1 MQCAVRVACA
11 VGLVHFSIA
20 ALLWLLA
27 AVGAVLMAIRFG
39 AAHVSWSSFL
49 QSLPVLAFL
58 AAFYFAFR
66 ASRQRPQLAATGC
79 AALFLAA
86 GALFSYDTAHDR
98 YQMQSLSVPGGCS
111 HFYITWFWWA
121 YDR

>member
-1 MQCAVRVACA
+1 MQRVVRIACGGG
-11 VGLVHFSIA
+11 VVHFSIA

-27 AVGAVLMAIRFG
+27 GGGAVLMAARVG
-39 AAHVSWSSFL
+39 ATKIAWTSLFP
-49 QSLPVLAFL
+49 SLPALAFL
-58 AAFYFAFR
+58 AGFYFAFR
-66 ASRQRPQLAATGC
+66 ASRRRPQLAAITC

-86 GALFSYDTAHDR
+86 AAMFRYDTAHDR
-98 YQMQSLSVPGGCS
+98 YQMQAFSVPGGCS